1 MTMKYLCLL
10 LSFCFLTACGYRSYY
25 EREVVGQ
32 WFSQAWLV
40 EGEPTYRNAW
50 MAFEP
55 DSTYRAVF
63 VQSQEQGRY
72 WIDGYK
78 LYTQAEGEDLI
89 FVKIESIE
97 EDTMRISM
105 NRGGDREEIV
115 FVRRYE

>member
-1 MTMKYLCLL
+1 MKYFLILL
-10 LSFCFLTACGYRSYY
+10 TFSVLASCVYRSYY
-25 EREVVGQ
+25 EREITGQ
-32 WFSQAWLV
+32 WFSQQWLV

-63 VQSQEQGRY
+63 VQNQEQGRY

-78 LYTQAEGEDLI
+78 LYTQADGEDLI
-89 FVKIESIE
+89 FVKIESLE
-97 EDTMRISM
+97 DDTMHISM

-115 FVRRYE
+115 FVRRYD